1 MIVICGEALVDLTPT
16 VCDGAEAYVPHPGG
30 SPFNVAV
37 GVARLGVPAAFL
49 GRLSQDFFGR
59 LLRERLLA
67 EGVHPTYLSEGPER
81 TALAFVH
88 VTAHEEPE
96 YSFYVESTA
105 DRMLRIK
112 DLPTEFPP
120 EVNSIHFGSFS
131 LVLEPGASTLEALM
145 QREHG
150 RRVISLDP
158 NVRPSLI
165 LDPENFRERL
175 HRWIGLSDV
184 VKVSRADLS
193 WLYPGEPVSSVARRW
208 LSLGPSLLVVTMGP
222 DGCLG
227 MTAAESVRLP
237 GRQVEIVD
245 TVGAGDSFMSAL
257 LARLHA
263 GMRVTPGLIEEL
275 SGAQLRDILDNA
287 VRASALTCTRA
298 GAEPPSRAELE
309 GSPGNVRGRGVS
321 TTTG

>member
-1 MIVICGEALVDLTPT
+1 MIVVCGEALVDLTPT
-16 VCDGAEAYVPHPGG
+16 VCDGTAAYVPRPGG
-30 SPFNVAV
+30 SPFNVAI
-37 GVARLGVPAAFL
+37 GVARLEVPAAFL

-59 LLRERLLA
+59 ILRERLLA
-67 EGVHPTYLSEGPER
+67 EGVDLTYLSEGPER

-96 YSFYVESTA
+96 YSFYVEDTA
-105 DRMLRIK
+105 ERMLGVK
-112 DLPTEFPP
+112 DLPTEFPD
-120 EVNSIHFGSFS
+120 EVSSIHFGSLS

-165 LDPENFRERL
+165 PAPDDFRERL
-175 HRWIGLSDV
+175 HRWISLADV

-193 WLYPGEPVSSVARRW
+193 WLYPGEPVSGVARRW
-208 LSLGPSLLVVTMGP
+208 LTLGPSLVVVTMGP

-227 MTAAESVRLP
+227 MTASESVRLP
-237 GRQVEIVD
+237 GRKVEIVD

-263 GMRVTPGLIEEL
+263 SMRMTPSLIEGL
-275 SGAQLRDILDNA
+275 SRAELRDVLDNA

-309 GSPGNVRGRGVS
+309 VAGQPGW
-321 TTTG
+321 